1 MRYRRARIKG
11 GSYFFTLVTFKRVK
25 IFLDPA
31 NVELLRQAM
40 RHVMKNHPFVID
52 AMVVLPD
59 HLHCIWT
66 LPREDADFSIRWRLI
81 KSFFT
86 RNCGVEYRQETSD
99 VRQRK
104 KEQAVWQRRY
114 WEHTIKDEQDFI
126 RHVEYIHYNP
136 VKHGLVNAPGDWEY
150 SSFHRYV
157 RQGQYPENWGAGV
170 VLDFGDGVGFE

>member
-1 MRYRRARIKG
+1 MRYRRAKIAG
-11 GSYFFTLVTFKRVK
+11 GTYFFTVVTFGRAR
-25 IFLDPA
+25 IFSSPG

-40 RHVMKNHPFVID
+40 KYVMENHPFVID

-66 LPREDADFSIRWRLI
+66 LPRTDNDFPVRWRLI

-86 RNCGVEYRQETSD
+86 RHCDEKYRQKISD
-99 VRQRK
+99 ARERK

-114 WEHTIKDEQDFI
+114 WEHTIKDEQDFM

-136 VKHGLVNAPGDWEY
+136 VKHGLVNASKDWQY

-157 RQGQYPENWGAGV
+157 KQGLYPESWGAGV
-170 VLDFGDGVGFE
+170 VLDFDAGVGYE